1 MKWAKRRKIFV
12 VCVVAIALWWL
23 DREEVIPA
31 DYLPVQPVVIEGL
44 KVDPCLRTSPE
55 NNSRHLSPFLH
66 LRIVAHGPY
75 DFFMSVRDF
84 GKRFSR
90 ARLLGVT
97 LSTPSGDW
105 TEQLVIPDTP
115 SDWETIA
122 PQCWT
127 DEFNEALFVATA
139 REDVPTNSWS
149 NIVVP
154 EVKRIFADVSFQL
167 ERDGDTKA
175 FTERFELRRNDKKF
189 YVSFIV
195 QTIYE
200 Y

>member
-31 DYLPVQPVVIEGL
+31 DYPAVQPFVIDGL
-44 KVDPCLRTSPE
+44 RVSLSLRTSPE

-84 GKRFSR
+84 DKKFSR
-90 ARLLGVT
+90 ARLLGVS

-139 REDVPTNSWS
+139 REHVPTTGWPY
-149 NIVVP
+149 IVLP
-154 EVKRIFADVSFQL
+154 DVKTIFADVSFQL
-167 ERDGDTKA
+167 ERDGDTSA
-175 FTERFELRRNDKKF
+175 FSKRFELRRNDKKF